1 MNPSPLVEQQ
11 VNITTKLS
19 LQSHLLRLLLKQ
31 RNKCKYAAVQGTQNV
46 YSHFLV
52 FYHDGSNGKGHL
64 QGGGRLYNDKCELKF
79 TNALTTVTGTHQ
91 HIAREKRKKEGRK
104 LYHAFRNLSL
114 VGRSYT
120 LMRKRREFR
129 EQHPEL
135 LVTRQGPVLN
145 KAVDYSR
152 PYSLPHTKVPHPSH
166 STGFYP
172 VGLSGPRSM
181 ISLALTDLIC
191 FSHLFRALLHS
202 KKYSRRSCLF

>member
-11 VNITTKLS
+11 VNLTTKLS

-31 RNKCKYAAVQGTQNV
+31 KNKFKYAAVQGTLNV

-79 TNALTTVTGTHQ
+79 TNALTTVTGTTHSQ
-91 HIAREKRKKEGRK
+91 RKEKERGKKI
-104 LYHAFRNLSL
+104 YHAFRNLSL

-129 EQHPEL
+129 EKHSEL
-135 LVTRQGPVLN
+135 LVTWQGPVLS
-145 KAVDYSR
+145 KDVDYSR
-152 PYSLPHTKVPHPSH
+152 PYSLPRTKAPHPSH

-181 ISLALTDLIC
+181 ISFALTDLTH

-202 KKYSRRSCLF
+202 KKHSRRSCLF